1 MTTLDKIPLELFVD
15 IKTSNNEFV
24 RMRKVV
30 YTGFIPQHGMEILD
44 TEIFFKIRTTAM
56 AGLQTLKHSAFPLRK
71 GKFVEGNRKITSKLF
86 PRDEGLLRDSVNF
99 FSNNGWEI
107 Q

>member
-44 TEIFFKIRTTAM
+44 T
-56 AGLQTLKHSAFPLRK
+56 
-71 GKFVEGNRKITSKLF
+71 
-86 PRDEGLLRDSVNF
+86 VNF
-99 FSNNGWEI
+99 F
-107 Q
+107 